1 MAAVD
6 FEYSDSIDIEN
17 RTKETEKLPSRLK
30 YFIEYDKGD
39 SLQLKEH
46 VYVIKPYVEVNTG
59 DSFPVKT
66 PLNKYNEKQYRHL
79 LTLFNKVFTL
89 KDFDRIWKIE
99 ELPAAFQEKLETRKE
114 DMQLTFNIPT
124 DLEFEEE
131 TLLYA
136 ASMEIPFSQVLKL
149 FGKTMP
155 EKEESEID
163 VIKKQ
168 NQELIK
174 NNNELMDMVKQLL
187 AEINK
192 KQGE

>member
-1 MAAVD
+1 M
-6 FEYSDSIDIEN
+6 
-17 RTKETEKLPSRLK
+17 
-30 YFIEYDKGD
+30 
-39 SLQLKEH
+39 H
-46 VYVIKPYVEVNTG
+46 
-59 DSFPVKT
+59 
-66 PLNKYNEKQYRHL
+66 
-79 LTLFNKVFTL
+79 
-89 KDFDRIWKIE
+89 
-99 ELPAAFQEKLETRKE
+99 
-114 DMQLTFNIPT
+114 LTFNIPA

-136 ASMEIPFSQVLKL
+136 ASMEISFSQVLKL
-149 FGKTMP
+149 FNKTMP